1 MKKLTVLLLL
11 LLFLTS
17 CAPEKDIKETLSL
30 PLEIGLSLLPNGSEF
45 TASIDENGCRV
56 HFKAECLQGL
66 SLYFSESGARAEI
79 EGYFEREVEQESFP
93 AISMLYKSLVLLD
106 SYEGEGEKIENRIK
120 YTIDETAIMVY
131 YDKATERI
139 THIETEEKGR
149 RFLFTVTSLLRDEAQ
164 SNGAG

>member
-17 CAPEKDIKETLSL
+17 CAPEADIKERLSL
-30 PLEIGLSLLPNGSEF
+30 PLEMGLSLLPNGSEF
-45 TASIDENGCRV
+45 TASIDENGCLV
-56 HFKAECLQGL
+56 LFKAECLQGL
-66 SLYFSESGARAEI
+66 SLYFSESGARAEV
-79 EGYFEREVEQESFP
+79 EGYFEREVERESFP

-120 YTIDETAIMVY
+120 YTIDETTIMVY

-149 RFLFTVTSLLRDEAQ
+149 RFLFTVTSLWRDEAQ